1 MDSLPIKS
9 SFQIR
14 SGRTTC
20 HTLARRPI
28 NQVGILCVRVR
39 AGPGLQQ
46 VLGDAEPA
54 GQRGGEYFQ
63 EFYRVNDTKIWLFRL
78 SLYIEEEQ
86 KAIACLSGKMFAG
99 SEGVHHM
106 DSSNNL

>member
-54 GQRGGEYFQ
+54 GQGEEDVHKQYDGRGEISCRWTRMAPSVTALRTKVK
-63 EFYRVNDTKIWLFRL
+63 EVNIFKNFTVSMTLKFDYL
-78 SLYIEEEQ
+78 
-86 KAIACLSGKMFAG
+86 
-99 SEGVHHM
+99 
-106 DSSNNL
+106 D

>member
-54 GQRGGEYFQ
+54 GQGGDIFKNFTVSMTLKFDYL
-63 EFYRVNDTKIWLFRL
+63 D
-78 SLYIEEEQ
+78 
-86 KAIACLSGKMFAG
+86 
-99 SEGVHHM
+99 
-106 DSSNNL
+106 

>member
-14 SGRTTC
+14 SGCTTC

-46 VLGDAEPA
+46 VLGDAELA
-54 GQRGGEYFQ
+54 GQGGEYFQ
-63 EFYRVNDTKIWLFRL
+63 EFYRVNDTNSTI
-78 SLYIEEEQ
+78 
-86 KAIACLSGKMFAG
+86 
-99 SEGVHHM
+99 
-106 DSSNNL
+106 

>member
-14 SGRTTC
+14 LGRTTC

-39 AGPGLQQ
+39 ADPGLQQ

-54 GQRGGEYFQ
+54 GGAKSHRLPFRKNVRRIRG
-63 EFYRVNDTKIWLFRL
+63 
-78 SLYIEEEQ
+78 
-86 KAIACLSGKMFAG
+86 C
-99 SEGVHHM
+99 
-106 DSSNNL
+106 SSYGQF

>member
-39 AGPGLQQ
+39 ADPGLQQ

-54 GQRGGEYFQ
+54 GQGGEYFQ
-63 EFYRVNDTKIWLFRL
+63 EFYLVNDTKIWLFRL

-99 SEGVHHM
+99 SEGFHHM